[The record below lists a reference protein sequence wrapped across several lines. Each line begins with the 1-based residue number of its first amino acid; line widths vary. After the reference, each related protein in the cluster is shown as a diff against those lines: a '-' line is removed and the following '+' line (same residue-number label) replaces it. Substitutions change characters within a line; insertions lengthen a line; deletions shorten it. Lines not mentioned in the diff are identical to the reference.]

1 MYLGFFLVSGMCQDL
16 TESLTT
22 SVIRQQFRNYTNL
35 PEIFPWNFALK
46 LSQRWVQHY
55 RAHSKW
61 SRGHCCK
68 TETEWAEE
76 VSPSPLSPSSAVSL
90 SQRWVRLAK
99 QIAATISEITGE
111 IAKGKKLRQTR
122 VSVTSQDK
130 YRLLLNSYTGK
141 NLEWYRRPSP
151 FSQTEMMALGKRGCN
166 PTAWTVDL
174 GDGIWRALEWD
185 RIFTEDIYW
194 YDFPSDL
201 IILAR
206 LPAPYNPSIVF
217 TSCVHSLC
225 SLAEAE
231 SNIALVG
238 ACASAWT
245 NRQCFQELTAKK
257 QGHYSLGGRHMYQLG
272 KTVTASSRVWK

>member
-68 TETEWAEE
+68 TETEEAEE

-99 QIAATISEITGE
+99 QIAATFSEITGE

-151 FSQTEMMALGKRGCN
+151 FSHRQKWWLWGREAAILPHELWIWAMVFGGHWSGTGYSLKIFAGMIFHLTLLFWHGCQH
-166 PTAWTVDL
+166 
-174 GDGIWRALEWD
+174 
-185 RIFTEDIYW
+185 
-194 YDFPSDL
+194 L
-201 IILAR
+201 II
-206 LPAPYNPSIVF
+206 PALCSQAVF
-217 TSCVHSLC
+217 T
-225 SLAEAE
+225 
-231 SNIALVG
+231 
-238 ACASAWT
+238 ASA
-245 NRQCFQELTAKK
+245 
-257 QGHYSLGGRHMYQLG
+257 H
-272 KTVTASSRVWK
+272 

>member
-1 MYLGFFLVSGMCQDL
+1 M
-16 TESLTT
+16 
-22 SVIRQQFRNYTNL
+22 
-35 PEIFPWNFALK
+35 K
-46 LSQRWVQHY
+46 LAR
-55 RAHSKW
+55 
-61 SRGHCCK
+61 
-68 TETEWAEE
+68 E
-76 VSPSPLSPSSAVSL
+76 
-90 SQRWVRLAK
+90 
-99 QIAATISEITGE
+99 
-111 IAKGKKLRQTR
+111 KKLRQTR

-130 YRLLLNSYTGK
+130 YRLPLNSCPGK

-151 FSQTEMMALGKRGCN
+151 FSHRQKWWLWGREAAILPHELWIWAMH
-166 PTAWTVDL
+166 
-174 GDGIWRALEWD
+174 GIWRALEWD

-245 NRQCFQELTAKK
+245 NRRCFQELTAKK